1 MQIKIIPI
9 SGDKHLDYATEI
21 FKTLKE
27 NDVRVELDESNE
39 SLSKKIRNAKV
50 QKIPYL
56 IIIGDREKGSKKL
69 TVEGRN
75 DKKFENI
82 STEEFLTKLK
92 KEIEE
97 KSS

>member
-1 MQIKIIPI
+1 
-9 SGDKHLDYATEI
+9 
-21 FKTLKE
+21 
-27 NDVRVELDESNE
+27 
-39 SLSKKIRNAKV
+39 
-50 QKIPYL
+50 
-56 IIIGDREKGSKKL
+56 
-69 TVEGRN
+69 RN